1 MLPEQFLQR
10 SLHQQIIDELV
21 TQANHKKIQ
30 VRAFLYSLKNCQN
43 VRCNA
48 YISEVKNISLAD
60 SMHHQLGNATLTAT
74 LYKLIKSSA
83 IERFTVKEHLVKYDT
98 SEKRMTDAKLFTRR
112 KQL

>member
-1 MLPEQFLQR
+1 
-10 SLHQQIIDELV
+10 
-21 TQANHKKIQ
+21 
-30 VRAFLYSLKNCQN
+30 
-43 VRCNA
+43 
-48 YISEVKNISLAD
+48 
-60 SMHHQLGNATLTAT
+60 MHHQLGNATLTAT